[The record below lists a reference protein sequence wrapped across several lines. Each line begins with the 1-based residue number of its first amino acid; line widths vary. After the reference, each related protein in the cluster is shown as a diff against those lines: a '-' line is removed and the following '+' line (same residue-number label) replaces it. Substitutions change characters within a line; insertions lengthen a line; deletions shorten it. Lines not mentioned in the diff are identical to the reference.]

1 METISET
8 VKRNVAVGLM
18 EISFR
23 WSSKWPC
30 PESRRNSVLSSIS
43 CVLSP
48 KAKGGEGEISGDLLD
63 QGLGGA
69 RGVFDQDMTTDS
81 ASDSHKE
88 SSLILNKGAP
98 VEQEALSSG
107 EGFGTFL
114 ANSIDEAGQKIMHVD
129 EIGNLTNT
137 GNSKLTDTHDEIS
150 HDDLTSSAN
159 SNQNEGQSSTFQSV
173 DVNLPGSNHASKL
186 HLDREVMKAMEA
198 TNALKLIQNKK
209 WLKDRATRLEQG
221 IRNHGRDAFDDAGKL
236 CLALILKNLG
246 ILAGQVVVD
255 TAQAGGVCANADGF
269 FLKSRKFFEVKACRA
284 KARRGRVLGPNA
296 RPQFAQQNIRFAST
310 WWEKLLPVCRERDPV
325 DWTDVSSYEACG
337 FWIGVA
343 SRDECEA
350 ALRAKGLPPS
360 KTYSAVVSPWT
371 RDGPPVRHG
380 SWLSPCIEWFQ
391 VGKLQRDAA
400 ELQRFKA
407 ALGLD

>member
-1 METISET
+1 
-8 VKRNVAVGLM
+8 M

-88 SSLILNKGAP
+88 SSLILKGAP

-159 SNQNEGQSSTFQSV
+159 SNQNEGQSSTFQSI
-173 DVNLPGSNHASKL
+173 DGGTSWCRCAGS
-186 HLDREVMKAMEA
+186 MIPW
-198 TNALKLIQNKK
+198 TGPTCP
-209 WLKDRATRLEQG
+209 ATR
-221 IRNHGRDAFDDAGKL
+221 
-236 CLALILKNLG
+236 
-246 ILAGQVVVD
+246 
-255 TAQAGGVCANADGF
+255 
-269 FLKSRKFFEVKACRA
+269 RA
-284 KARRGRVLGPNA
+284 ASGSASPRGTSARRL
-296 RPQFAQQNIRFAST
+296 
-310 WWEKLLPVCRERDPV
+310 
-325 DWTDVSSYEACG
+325 
-337 FWIGVA
+337 
-343 SRDECEA
+343 
-350 ALRAKGLPPS
+350 
-360 KTYSAVVSPWT
+360 
-371 RDGPPVRHG
+371 
-380 SWLSPCIEWFQ
+380 
-391 VGKLQRDAA
+391 
-400 ELQRFKA
+400 
-407 ALGLD
+407 